1 MGREGGSGR
10 VSGTVTVMVGVTCLF
25 TSNPVTEHLFTVTA
39 QPCAAV
45 HYSSFKHV
53 QWGGQIFA
61 FFANF
66 EIPHVGIYRL

>member
-45 HYSSFKHV
+45 HYSIFKHV
-53 QWGGQIFA
+53 Q
-61 FFANF
+61 
-66 EIPHVGIYRL
+66 